1 MPIGVNVRLDHHW
14 FSHRTFDGIFSA
26 INFRLETLDDNAPQN
41 QSQDAQKD
49 DDPVAHLRELMEKS
63 SLEGVFA
70 QLTQPE
76 DTDAVARKIL
86 DVVTAA

>member
-41 QSQDAQKD
+41 QS
-49 DDPVAHLRELMEKS
+49 R
-63 SLEGVFA
+63 FF
-70 QLTQPE
+70 
-76 DTDAVARKIL
+76 
-86 DVVTAA
+86 